1 MANKYYYT
9 ACLKK
14 DDNSGIIKDK
24 RNEYNE
30 ALKDLVELNNDY
42 NYRILNN
49 TITFIGII
57 KHKANENPFDR
68 IRDLNENLTLDVYT
82 RIVNAMDKLRKKD
95 EKYIS
100 IEGISGGI
108 SKDYM
113 CSKRVRYNYNIAF
126 EIEAY
131 YDGDSFALFEFQ
143 IYLKRK
149 DKYEDC
155 CTLPSYFGEQ
165 QEKDLRKF
173 INMYID

>member
-14 DDNSGIIKDK
+14 NDNSGVIKDK

-68 IRDLNENLTLDVYT
+68 IRDLNENLTLDIYT
-82 RIVNAMDKLRKKD
+82 RIVNAMDELRKKNIMSVVAED
-95 EKYIS
+95 SSANACEDFMCYKRIKYNS
-100 IEGISGGI
+100 
-108 SKDYM
+108 
-113 CSKRVRYNYNIAF
+113 NTAF
-126 EIEAY
+126 DIEAY
-131 YDGDSFALFEFQ
+131 YNKEPFSLIEFQ
-143 IYLKRK
+143 IYLKK
-149 DKYEDC
+149 KGKYEDC
-155 CTLPSYFGEQ
+155 CTLPSYFEKE
-165 QEKDLRKF
+165 QEKDLREF

>member
-14 DDNSGIIKDK
+14 DDNSGVIKNK

-68 IRDLNENLTLDVYT
+68 IRDLNKNLTLDIYT
-82 RIVNAMDKLRKKD
+82 RIVNSMDELRKKNIMSVVAED
-95 EKYIS
+95 S
-100 IEGISGGI
+100 NANAC
-108 SKDYM
+108 KDFM
-113 CSKRVRYNYNIAF
+113 CYKRIRYNCNIAF
-126 EIEAY
+126 DIEAY
-131 YDGDSFALFEFQ
+131 YDKESFALLEFQ
-143 IYLKRK
+143 IYCKIK
-149 DKYEDC
+149 GKYEDC
-155 CTLPSYFGEQ
+155 CTLPSYFEKE
-165 QEKDLRKF
+165 QEKDLREF

>member
-14 DDNSGIIKDK
+14 DDNSGVVKDK

-57 KHKANENPFDR
+57 KHKANESPFDR

-82 RIVNAMDKLRKKD
+82 RIVNTMDKLRKKD

-100 IEGISGGI
+100 IEGIGGGI

-113 CSKRVRYNYNIAF
+113 CSKRVRYNCNIAF
-126 EIEAY
+126 DIEAY
-131 YDGDSFALFEFQ
+131 YDGDSFALLEFQ

-149 DKYEDC
+149 GKYEDC

-165 QEKDLRKF
+165 QEKDLREF

>member
-14 DDNSGIIKDK
+14 DDNNGVIKDK

-42 NYRILNN
+42 NYKILNN

-57 KHKANENPFDR
+57 KHKANENPLDR
-68 IRDLNENLTLDVYT
+68 IRDLNENLTLDIYT
-82 RIVNAMDKLRKKD
+82 RIVNAMDELRKKD
-95 EKYIS
+95 IYS
-100 IEGISGGI
+100 EGNGRYI
-108 SKDYM
+108 SKDYYM
-113 CSKRVRYNYNIAF
+113 CCKRVRYNCNIAF
-126 EIEAY
+126 DIEAY
-131 YDGDSFALFEFQ
+131 YDGDSFALLEFQ
-143 IYLKRK
+143 IYLKK
-149 DKYEDC
+149 KGNYEDC

-165 QEKDLRKF
+165 QEKDLREF

>member
-14 DDNSGIIKDK
+14 DDNSGVIKDK

-42 NYRILNN
+42 NYEMLNN

-82 RIVNAMDKLRKKD
+82 RIVNAMDKLRKKNGV
-95 EKYIS
+95 S
-100 IEGISGGI
+100 IYTEENNRDI

-113 CSKRVRYNYNIAF
+113 RCKRVRYNCNIAF
-126 EIEAY
+126 DIEAY

-143 IYLKRK
+143 IYLKK
-149 DKYEDC
+149 KGKYEDC

-165 QEKDLRKF
+165 QEKDLREF
-173 INMYID
+173 VNMYID

>member
-14 DDNSGIIKDK
+14 DDNSGVIKNK

-49 TITFIGII
+49 AITFIGII

-82 RIVNAMDKLRKKD
+82 RIVNAMDELRKKND
-95 EKYIS
+95 VS
-100 IEGISGGI
+100 VLIEGNANGI

-113 CSKRVRYNYNIAF
+113 CCKKVKYDCNITF
-126 EIEAY
+126 DIEAY
-131 YDGDSFALFEFQ
+131 YDKDTFALLEFQ

-149 DKYEDC
+149 GKYEDC
-155 CTLPSYFGEQ
+155 CTLPSYFEKE
-165 QEKDLRKF
+165 QEKDLREF